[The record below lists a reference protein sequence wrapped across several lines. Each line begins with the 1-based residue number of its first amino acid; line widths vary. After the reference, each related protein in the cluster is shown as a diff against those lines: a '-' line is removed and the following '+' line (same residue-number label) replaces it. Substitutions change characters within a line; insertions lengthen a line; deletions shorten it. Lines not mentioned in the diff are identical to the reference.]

1 MLVAGQTLVVDI
13 DAATGTQLQ
22 AAGAGQGV
30 LRADAGGEHDQ
41 VGFQEV
47 ITGEVHP
54 VAVLAA
60 GADALSGLGQV
71 HTDAQVLD
79 TLLEGGAAEV
89 VQLHRHQARGEFDHV
104 GFQAQGLQRVGR
116 FQAEQA
122 AADHHA
128 TALAVGGGADAVEVV
143 EGTVD
148 QARVAL
154 GAFDRRHE
162 GVGAG
167 GQHQL
172 VVAEAAV
179 GGDHLARLAVDAQHR
194 AAQVQGQ
201 AFFFIEGGGAHGQG
215 FGVAAAEVL
224 GQVHAVVGAL
234 RLLTEHF
241 DAVVRQ
247 GTAGEQ
253 LLDAVVADHAVA
265 DDDQSLLVSGGVCA
279 VHSVSRPKLI
289 RFFRGK

>member
-1 MLVAGQTLVVDI
+1 MTTLTGGCQCGAVRFSCESLGRASICHCRMCQKAFGGHYGPLVTAIGLVW
-13 DAATGTQLQ
+13 T
-22 AAGAGQGV
+22 
-30 LRADAGGEHDQ
+30 
-41 VGFQEV
+41 
-47 ITGEVHP
+47 
-54 VAVLAA
+54 
-60 GADALSGLGQV
+60 
-71 HTDAQVLD
+71 
-79 TLLEGGAAEV
+79 
-89 VQLHRHQARGEFDHV
+89 RGEPKRFRSSNKIRR
-104 GFQAQGLQRVGR
+104 GFC
-116 FQAEQA
+116 
-122 AADHHA
+122 ADC
-128 TALAVGGGADAVEVV
+128 
-143 EGTVD
+143 GTPLTYEPD
-148 QARVAL
+148 GYEHTEVAL
-154 GAFDRRHE
+154 GAFDRWHE

-201 AFFFIEGGGAHGQG
+201 TFFFIEGGGAHGQG
-215 FGVAAAEVL
+215 LGIAAAEVL